1 VVIILY
7 SRETR
12 CIEIIS
18 SFSIAVHNLEN
29 GHPLVVRDE
38 KNVQLYL
45 GRGPNDECIM
55 YGENHTP
62 YTKKETLR

>member
-18 SFSIAVHNLEN
+18 SFSIAVHNLKN
-29 GHPLVVRDE
+29 GHPLVARDE
-38 KNVQLYL
+38 KNLQLYL
-45 GRGPNDECIM
+45 GTG
-55 YGENHTP
+55 
-62 YTKKETLR
+62 TK

>member
-1 VVIILY
+1 MVIILY

-45 GRGPNDECIM
+45 GTG
-55 YGENHTP
+55 
-62 YTKKETLR
+62 TK